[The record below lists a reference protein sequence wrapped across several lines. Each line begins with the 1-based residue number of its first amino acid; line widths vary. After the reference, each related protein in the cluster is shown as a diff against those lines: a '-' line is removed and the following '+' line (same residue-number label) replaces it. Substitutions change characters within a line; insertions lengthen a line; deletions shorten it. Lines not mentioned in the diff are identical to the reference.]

1 VNRLFHS
8 KHLVVPAGSGCRAAL
23 EHESRRYFIYVTRT
37 TVALAMVMTSM
48 MAMMAVMVVV
58 MMVTLV
64 VVAFCACASLT
75 VSCLT

>member
-1 VNRLFHS
+1 M
-8 KHLVVPAGSGCRAAL
+8 
-23 EHESRRYFIYVTRT
+23 
-37 TVALAMVMTSM
+37 ALAMVMTSM

-58 MMVTLV
+58 MIVTFV